1 MTMGW
6 CSNCEECPIYRDP
19 DYRYVCCTLCGRIL
33 DQKIYYSRLTFA
45 KDSSGQNRR
54 ETGNIIKILK
64 YEFSASYLRTL
75 KKGRDAITYIVNAMH
90 INGDTIIDNAHAFY
104 EMVLD
109 EKFTKGRKISHVA
122 AACLYLSCRQ
132 LKLSYLLFDFSEDL
146 QINIYVLGAMFFQ
159 LCKTLKLLEHPIVQK
174 IVDPSLFIHR
184 FTKRL
189 LGKNNDTVSE
199 MALRLVAMIG
209 RNWIQTVR
217 KPNGFCGAALY
228 ISVHSHGLNYSKS
241 DIVSAVRICE
251 ATLNRW
257 LIEFE
262 NTGICRLINKGSC
275 DVNMTPYVGYVEGKV
290 SKEPGSTDFAGHESI
305 DPLTF
310 SEQHGFADSEDDE
323 SYHFSFSDIDDDE
336 ERKQRLVDEAKDMT
350 HAQIPLDATCQ
361 ILKRKTFSSKINY
374 EALETLFAN
383 EQDTAKKQKVESDVG
398 DPHETLNKDDHV
410 DDLDNKDG
418 DEPRASE
425 NDNYDGC
432 YADDKGDRDE
442 DFDCED
448 EDEDYDYGD
457 EDYDYGYEDDF

>member
-290 SKEPGSTDFAGHESI
+290 SKEPGSTD
-305 DPLTF
+305 
-310 SEQHGFADSEDDE
+310 SEDDE

>member
-19 DYRYVCCTLCGRIL
+19 DYSYVCCTLCGRIL
-33 DQKIYYSRLTFA
+33 DQKIYYSRLPFA

-54 ETGNIIKILK
+54 ETGNIIKTLK

-75 KKGRDAITYIVNAMH
+75 NKGRDAINYIVNTMH

-109 EKFTKGRKISHVA
+109 QKFTKGRKISHVA
-122 AACLYLSCRQ
+122 TACLYLSCRR
-132 LKLSYLLFDFSEDL
+132 LKQSYLLIDFSEDL

-159 LCKTLKLLEHPIVQK
+159 LCKTLKLLKRPIVQK

-189 LGKNNDTVSE
+189 LGKKNDTVSE
-199 MALRLVAMIG
+199 MALRLVARME
-209 RNWIQTVR
+209 RNWIQTER
-217 KPNGFCGAALY
+217 KPKGLCGAALY

-241 DIVSAVRICE
+241 D
-251 ATLNRW
+251 
-257 LIEFE
+257 
-262 NTGICRLINKGSC
+262 INKGSC

-290 SKEPGSTDFAGHESI
+290 SKEPGSTD
-305 DPLTF
+305 
-310 SEQHGFADSEDDE
+310 SEDDE
-323 SYHFSFSDIDDDE
+323 SDHFSFSDIDDDE

-350 HAQIPLDATCQ
+350 RAQIPLDATCQ

-374 EALETLFAN
+374 EALETLFAY

-398 DPHETLNKDDHV
+398 DPHETLDKDDHV

-418 DEPRASE
+418 DGPRAFE

-432 YADDKGDRDE
+432 YADYKGDRDRDRDE
-442 DFDCED
+442 DFDGED
-448 EDEDYDYGD
+448 EDEDEAYDYGD
-457 EDYDYGYEDDF
+457 EDYDYGYENDF

>member
-6 CSNCEECPIYRDP
+6 CRNCEECPIYRDP

-146 QINIYVLGAMFFQ
+146 QINIDTIPCAV
-159 LCKTLKLLEHPIVQK
+159 EN
-174 IVDPSLFIHR
+174 
-184 FTKRL
+184 
-189 LGKNNDTVSE
+189 GKNNDTVSE

-290 SKEPGSTDFAGHESI
+290 SKEPGSTGHESI

-323 SYHFSFSDIDDDE
+323 SYQFSFSDIDDDE

-361 ILKRKTFSSKINY
+361 ILKRKY
-374 EALETLFAN
+374 

-398 DPHETLNKDDHV
+398 DPHETLDKDDHV

-418 DEPRASE
+418 DGPRQLAVWHLRFFTLMIKQALLLSVVHLE
-425 NDNYDGC
+425 GS
-432 YADDKGDRDE
+432 K
-442 DFDCED
+442 CEGAL
-448 EDEDYDYGD
+448 E
-457 EDYDYGYEDDF
+457 

>member
-19 DYRYVCCTLCGRIL
+19 DYSYVCCTLCGRIL
-33 DQKIYYSRLTFA
+33 NQKIYYSRLPFA

-54 ETGNIIKILK
+54 ETGNIIKTLK

-75 KKGRDAITYIVNAMH
+75 NKGRDAINYIVNTMY

-109 EKFTKGRKISHVA
+109 QKFTKGRKISHVA
-122 AACLYLSCRQ
+122 AACLYLSCRR
-132 LKLSYLLFDFSEDL
+132 LKQSYLLIDFSEDL

-159 LCKTLKLLEHPIVQK
+159 LCKTLKLLKHPIVQK

-189 LGKNNDTVSE
+189 LGKKNDTVSE
-199 MALRLVAMIG
+199 MALRLVARME
-209 RNWIQTVR
+209 RNWIQTER
-217 KPNGFCGAALY
+217 KPKGLCGAALY
-228 ISVHSHGLNYSKS
+228 ISVLSHGLNYSKS
-241 DIVSAVRICE
+241 DIVSAVRIRE

-262 NTGICRLINKGSC
+262 NTGIGRSINMGSC

-323 SYHFSFSDIDDDE
+323 SDHFSFSDIDDDE

-350 HAQIPLDATCQ
+350 RAHIPLDATCQ
-361 ILKRKTFSSKINY
+361 ILKRK
-374 EALETLFAN
+374 N

-442 DFDCED
+442 DFDCDD

>member
-241 DIVSAVRICE
+241 DI
-251 ATLNRW
+251 
-257 LIEFE
+257 
-262 NTGICRLINKGSC
+262 NKGSC

-290 SKEPGSTDFAGHESI
+290 SKEPGSTGHESI

>member
-184 FTKRL
+184 FTK
-189 LGKNNDTVSE
+189 
-199 MALRLVAMIG
+199 
-209 RNWIQTVR
+209 
-217 KPNGFCGAALY
+217 PLY

>member
-6 CSNCEECPIYRDP
+6 CRNCEECPIYRDP

-241 DIVSAVRICE
+241 DI
-251 ATLNRW
+251 
-257 LIEFE
+257 
-262 NTGICRLINKGSC
+262 NKGSC

-323 SYHFSFSDIDDDE
+323 SYQFSFSDIDDDE

-361 ILKRKTFSSKINY
+361 ILKRKTFSPKINY
-374 EALETLFAN
+374 EALETLFAY

-398 DPHETLNKDDHV
+398 DPHETLDKDDHV

-418 DEPRASE
+418 DGPRAFE

-432 YADDKGDRDE
+432 YADYKGDRDRDE
-442 DFDCED
+442 DFDCEDED

>member
-361 ILKRKTFSSKINY
+361 ILKRK
-374 EALETLFAN
+374 N

>member
-6 CSNCEECPIYRDP
+6 CRNCEECPIYRDP

-241 DIVSAVRICE
+241 DI
-251 ATLNRW
+251 
-257 LIEFE
+257 
-262 NTGICRLINKGSC
+262 NKGSC

-290 SKEPGSTDFAGHESI
+290 SKEPGSTGHESI

-323 SYHFSFSDIDDDE
+323 SYQFSFSDIDDDE

-361 ILKRKTFSSKINY
+361 ILKRKTFSPKINY
-374 EALETLFAN
+374 EALETLFAY

-398 DPHETLNKDDHV
+398 DPHETLDKDDHV

-418 DEPRASE
+418 DGPRAFE

-432 YADDKGDRDE
+432 YADYKGDRDRDE
-442 DFDCED
+442 DFDCEDED

>member
-290 SKEPGSTDFAGHESI
+290 SKEPGSTGHESI

-361 ILKRKTFSSKINY
+361 ILKRK
-374 EALETLFAN
+374 N

-425 NDNYDGC
+425 NDNYDG
-432 YADDKGDRDE
+432 ATTLLSLLVG
-442 DFDCED
+442 
-448 EDEDYDYGD
+448 
-457 EDYDYGYEDDF
+457 

>member
-241 DIVSAVRICE
+241 DI
-251 ATLNRW
+251 
-257 LIEFE
+257 
-262 NTGICRLINKGSC
+262 NKGSC

-290 SKEPGSTDFAGHESI
+290 SKEPGST
-305 DPLTF
+305 
-310 SEQHGFADSEDDE
+310 DSEDDE

>member
-241 DIVSAVRICE
+241 DI
-251 ATLNRW
+251 
-257 LIEFE
+257 
-262 NTGICRLINKGSC
+262 NKGSC

>member
-6 CSNCEECPIYRDP
+6 CRNCEECPIYRDP

-323 SYHFSFSDIDDDE
+323 SYQFSFSDIDDDE

-361 ILKRKTFSSKINY
+361 ILKRKY
-374 EALETLFAN
+374 

-398 DPHETLNKDDHV
+398 DPHETLDKDDHV

-418 DEPRASE
+418 DGPRAFE

-432 YADDKGDRDE
+432 YADYKGDRDRDE
-442 DFDCED
+442 DFDCEDED

>member
-290 SKEPGSTDFAGHESI
+290 SKEPGSTGHESI

>member
-184 FTKRL
+184 FTK
-189 LGKNNDTVSE
+189 
-199 MALRLVAMIG
+199 
-209 RNWIQTVR
+209 
-217 KPNGFCGAALY
+217 PLY

-241 DIVSAVRICE
+241 D
-251 ATLNRW
+251 
-257 LIEFE
+257 
-262 NTGICRLINKGSC
+262 INKGSC